1 MTEITTEGSEEYT
14 TVWSI
19 SDELDSDGDVRIF
32 VDADNNYNVSAYVS
46 PYEARQLALALLK
59 AAGDREDV
67 EPAVQLAPAALT
79 LDEVKHIAKTVA
91 EETVTEQVATIARE
105 HASREV
111 RRKFRAVISE

>member
-14 TVWSI
+14 TNWRI
-19 SDELDSDGDVRIF
+19 SDELDSDGDIRIY
-32 VDADNNYNVSAYVS
+32 VDSDGDASVSAYIT

-67 EPAVQLAPAALT
+67 EPAVQLAPVALT

-91 EETVTEQVATIARE
+91 EETVTAQVATIARE
-105 HASREV
+105 HAGREV